1 MRFDFTI
8 EIELLFS
15 GKRNRNEPPH
25 LLEAIRL
32 FEALTRIEQK
42 PLLSDIEI
50 ISRRRRRSSQSQHRI
65 AFLYSPCIHN
75 RLDAHVRVE
84 TLIGVRL
91 QC

>member
-50 ISRRRRRSSQSQHRI
+50 IRRRR
-65 AFLYSPCIHN
+65 
-75 RLDAHVRVE
+75 
-84 TLIGVRL
+84 
-91 QC
+91 